1 MWIITESLVI
11 VTLRYLVDET
21 SLKDVATVNSA
32 VINDWI
38 VFASNSHEY
47 AFLRDKSYID

>member
-1 MWIITESLVI
+1 MKLFERDI
-11 VTLRYLVDET
+11 VNY
-21 SLKDVATVNSA
+21 NA

-47 AFLRDKSYID
+47 AFLRDNSYID